1 MVMMQRF
8 GSPQSRIMSVMKN
21 FQIPV
26 RSVRPGDRLLVITD
40 DAMDPMIWQSMMAA
54 INEKGG
60 EAVLCMWPRLPRHF
74 ADPPNMAIEAAKGAD
89 AIVALTTTALSNASP
104 GSRAMRQ
111 ACGGPMWLMEEL
123 TVEIL
128 TEGGGQVTME
138 DVEEIAGLGRKIGEL
153 YDRGKRIHIESDAG
167 TNLTAEIGGMP
178 PGFFANWWGRIPFG
192 RDPKTSALDVNCK
205 AHELDNLYVVDGS
218 FFPSSSAVNPGLTII
233 ANALRVGDHLLE
245 RLR

>member
-89 AIVALTTTALSNASP
+89 AIVALTTTALSNESP

-111 ACGGPMWLMEEL
+111 ACGGPMWLME
-123 TVEIL
+123 
-128 TEGGGQVTME
+128 
-138 DVEEIAGLGRKIGEL
+138 
-153 YDRGKRIHIESDAG
+153 
-167 TNLTAEIGGMP
+167 
-178 PGFFANWWGRIPFG
+178 
-192 RDPKTSALDVNCK
+192 
-205 AHELDNLYVVDGS
+205 
-218 FFPSSSAVNPGLTII
+218 
-233 ANALRVGDHLLE
+233 
-245 RLR
+245 